1 MFHLTKLPIA
11 SLLCALFLS
20 YNSLNAQEKLEEK
33 QENEQGNFTAVLEQ
47 HLQSITE
54 KNIEYYLTDLSE
66 ENISMIL
73 PNGNL
78 KAKFQEIKQLQKDWF
93 DESGWKFE
101 YKILRTSEGEKIAYA
116 LLDVDYYMLDEQ
128 NTRDYRPYFLMLVFE
143 KENDDWKLSHG
154 QSTPNISKKIAAE
167 SNPAAKTH

>member
-1 MFHLTKLPIA
+1 
-11 SLLCALFLS
+11 
-20 YNSLNAQEKLEEK
+20 
-33 QENEQGNFTAVLEQ
+33 
-47 HLQSITE
+47 
-54 KNIEYYLTDLSE
+54 
-66 ENISMIL
+66 MIL